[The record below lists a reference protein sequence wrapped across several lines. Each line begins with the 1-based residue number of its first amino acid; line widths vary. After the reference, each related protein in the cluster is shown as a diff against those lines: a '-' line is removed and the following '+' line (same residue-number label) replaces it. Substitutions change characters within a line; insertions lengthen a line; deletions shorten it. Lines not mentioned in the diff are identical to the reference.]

1 MLSINPIDHW
11 NQGADGTL
19 KCLKH
24 SDNVFLFWLGWFVI
38 SFLKRKPILC
48 VFLCANLQLEKV
60 NSNPDRFTKL
70 NIQLIILHG
79 PKTTTM

>member
-1 MLSINPIDHW
+1 MLLHLITFVMTAIE
-11 NQGADGTL
+11 L
-19 KCLKH
+19 KA
-24 SDNVFLFWLGWFVI
+24 I
-38 SFLKRKPILC
+38 EM
-48 VFLCANLQLEKV
+48 QLEKV